1 MRSSLCRLAEASA
14 NIPFSLSQASAQLI
28 PPIPC
33 VNLATTL
40 PSTSRQLHPYISL
53 THPLADLTADPR
65 LRLYRRLLRVH
76 RYLPDDM
83 RFMGDSYVK
92 SEFRLTRDTDN
103 PLHIIAFLSQWKV
116 YLDQIESSI
125 LADASASTTDPKGKG
140 KASGAGVG
148 VGSEMWRGRKLDT
161 TEFEKMSAEQV
172 GQLYE
177 LMHATKDVWKS

>member
-1 MRSSLCRLAEASA
+1 
-14 NIPFSLSQASAQLI
+14 
-28 PPIPC
+28 
-33 VNLATTL
+33 
-40 PSTSRQLHPYISL
+40 
-53 THPLADLTADPR
+53 
-65 LRLYRRLLRVH
+65 
-76 RYLPDDM
+76 
-83 RFMGDSYVK
+83 
-92 SEFRLTRDTDN
+92 
-103 PLHIIAFLSQWKV
+103 V